1 MFEGLRDFA
10 ALLKAEFVFVYGDVF
25 RRKSL
30 LFLIVAYPYLFAF
43 FTVLMG
49 NALGSTKVFME
60 RVGVNPTVFFIVAS
74 FTIVA
79 VLSVTDD
86 ILWRPVYDEDM
97 GTLPYIL
104 ASPVSRLKLYVAM
117 PIPRLTITL
126 FAGAATVIPVLTYYR
141 GISGFLLSLAV
152 IGLAAV
158 GGLMFSTMAM
168 FLMGI
173 IYCRS
178 GESWRV
184 INVLRPILMILLGAF
199 YPRYLMP
206 LGARVLSWLVPPSHP
221 ITGLQLLLAYGSS
234 KVATALTLLGIGAAL
249 AIAYA
254 PLGRRAVL
262 AWERRKFVEGVKV

>member
-1 MFEGLRDFA
+1 MLEGLREFT

-30 LFLIVAYPYLFAF
+30 LFLIVAYPYMFAF

-86 ILWRPVYDEDM
+86 ILWRPVYDENM

-104 ASPVSRLKLYVAM
+104 ASPVPRLRLYVAM

-126 FAGAATVIPVLTYYR
+126 FAGAATVVPVLTYYR
-141 GISGFLLSLAV
+141 GFAGLTLSLAV
-152 IGLAAV
+152 IGLAAA

-168 FLMGI
+168 FLMGL

-184 INVLRPILMILLGAF
+184 INVLRPVLMILLGAF

-206 LGARVLSWLVPPSHP
+206 LGARILSWLVPPSHP
-221 ITGLQLLLAYGSS
+221 IAGLQMLLAYGSS
-234 KVATALTLLGIGAAL
+234 KVITALTLLGVGTAL
-249 AIAYA
+249 AVAYA

-262 AWERRKFVEGVKV
+262 AWERRKFVEGVRT